1 MWARGKTLIVSTLV
15 RLIVRNAY
23 LLDKIIT
30 FRKRLYDIPVHNVDG
45 QKLTSC
51 LTVDRLKCWT
61 ELVASTHVNR
71 TIGFILPYRLK

>member
-1 MWARGKTLIVSTLV
+1 MWVRGKTLIVSTLV

-23 LLDKIIT
+23 LPDKIIT
-30 FRKRLYDIPVHNVDG
+30 FRKCLYDIPIQNVDG

-61 ELVASTHVNR
+61 ELASTPVNR
-71 TIGFILPYRLK
+71 TIGFILHYRLK